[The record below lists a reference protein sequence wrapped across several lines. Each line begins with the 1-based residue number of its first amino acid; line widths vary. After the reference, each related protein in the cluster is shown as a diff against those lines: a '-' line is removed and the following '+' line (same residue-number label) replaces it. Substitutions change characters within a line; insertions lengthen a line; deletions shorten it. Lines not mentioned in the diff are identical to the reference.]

1 MDGIAPSLASA
12 FEPER
17 FRREGHA
24 LIDQIADYLRAAASR
39 SLPVLPWVEPEVELQ
54 SWTEALP
61 ANPGVDL
68 ATLMKRVLAGSN
80 HLHDPRYVGHQVTA
94 PLPSSALVH
103 MVTALLNNGTGVYE
117 MGPLSNPMER
127 SALRWMAR
135 QAGLPNEADGVLT
148 SGGSV
153 GNLTALLAARQ
164 VAGEGD
170 IWDEG
175 APTGPPLAILT
186 SSEAHYSVRRAVQ
199 IMGLGQ
205 TGVIPVPVDDR
216 FRLRPEALPAAAA
229 QAERTGRR
237 IFAVVASAGS
247 TSTGNYDPL
256 EPLAEFCCQRGLW
269 LHVDGAHGAAAVL
282 SPKYASLAAGISRA
296 DSLVWDAHKMML
308 LPALVTALLFRNGRH
323 SYQAFAQKADY
334 LFREHAEG
342 EWWDS
347 GLRTLECTKRMMGV
361 ELWGALALHGTQMF
375 SDYVTQM
382 FDLGRTFAAMVRE
395 SGDFELA
402 VEPDCNIVCFRH
414 LPRAATDLDRCQETI
429 RQRLL
434 SEGSFYLVQTRLRG
448 RVYLRVTL
456 INPLTTEGDLVAL
469 LEAIRST
476 ARRIA

>member
-1 MDGIAPSLASA
+1 MDGIPPALSA
-12 FEPER
+12 AYDPER

-24 LIDQIADYLRAAASR
+24 LVDQLANYLRAAETR
-39 SLPVLPWVEPEVELQ
+39 QLPVLPWVEPEVQLR
-54 SWTEALP
+54 SWREALP
-61 ANPGVDL
+61 ANPGIDL
-68 ATLMKRVLAGSN
+68 ATLMERVLARSN

-175 APTGPPLAILT
+175 APAGPPLAILT
-186 SSEAHYSVRRAVQ
+186 SSEVHYSVRRAVQ
-199 IMGLGQ
+199 IMGLGRA
-205 TGVIPVPVDDR
+205 GVVPVPVDDR
-216 FRLRPEALPAAAA
+216 FRLRPEALAEAAA
-229 QAERTGRR
+229 QAERAGRR
-237 IFAVVASAGS
+237 VFAVVASAGS
-247 TSTGNYDPL
+247 TSTGNFDPL
-256 EPLAEFCCQRGLW
+256 DAVAEFCEQHGLW
-269 LHVDGAHGAAAVL
+269 FHVDGAHGAAAVL

-308 LPALVTALLFRNGRH
+308 LPALLTAVLFRDGHH

-334 LFREHAEG
+334 LFQEHGEG

-375 SDYVTQM
+375 SDYVTWM
-382 FDLGRTFAAMVRE
+382 FDLGRAFAGMVRE
-395 SGDFELA
+395 TTDFELA
-402 VEPDCNIVCFRH
+402 VEPDGNIVCFRH
-414 LPRAATDLDRCQETI
+414 LPPKAVDLDRCQERV
-429 RQRLL
+429 RQHLL
-434 SEGSFYLVQTRLRG
+434 AEGSFYLVQTRLRG